1 LFVSN
6 LYPPNVIGGYERL
19 CFKVVSA
26 LVSRGHRA
34 VVLTSNH
41 GGRVADYPGQE
52 VHRSLRLL
60 AGSDIYAP
68 FVCSDEQR
76 ADINRANIEAG
87 QTVIAECRPDAI
99 FIWNL
104 FFLDKSFIGS
114 LSGQTTREPLLMLTD
129 NWLIVMLNPEFMS
142 KFFRDHVFSDGG
154 TSGTDKRRVPVL
166 AKARQY
172 LRRLV
177 DVTAAPAPL
186 PFRAVFGSKFM
197 RDLYAESGLRF
208 TDSRVV
214 HNGVHQPARRP
225 EAFRDRSILAD
236 HNELRLIFAGR
247 LVDLKGV
254 HTAVEAMDF
263 ITRMDLGGRFVRLTI
278 VGDRADTAYVERLRQ
293 LIAQSSCAPQI
304 ELRDPVTESELFE
317 LFQAHDLY
325 LFPSLYEPFSLTLIH
340 ALAAGIP
347 TVATN
352 IGGNLE
358 IVRDR
363 ESGLLFQKGDP
374 CDLARAVQQLA
385 IDKALRL
392 RVAEN
397 ARRAAKSFTF
407 EKMVTQMEHSLAS
420 SWR

>member
-19 CFKVVSA
+19 CFEVVSA
-26 LVSRGHRA
+26 FVGRGHEA
-34 VVLTSNH
+34 VVLTSDY
-41 GGRVADYPGQE
+41 GGRVVDYPGQE

-60 AGSDIYAP
+60 AGSDIYMP

-76 ADINRANIEAG
+76 ADINRANIVTG
-87 QTVIAECRPDAI
+87 QRVITECRPDTI

-114 LSGQTTREPLLMLTD
+114 LSGQTRRQPLLMLTD

-142 KFFRDHVFSDGG
+142 KFFRDHVFSDRGP
-154 TSGTDKRRVPVL
+154 SGTDERPVSFS
-166 AKARQY
+166 AKAWQY

-177 DVTAAPAPL
+177 DIPTAPAPL
-186 PFRAVFGSKFM
+186 SFRAVFGSKFM
-197 RDLYAESGLRF
+197 RDLYAESGIRF
-208 TDSRVV
+208 ADDRVV
-214 HNGVHQPARRP
+214 HNGVRQPSRRP
-225 EAFRDRSILAD
+225 EAFRDRSIFVED
-236 HNELRLIFAGR
+236 SELRLLFAGR

-254 HTAVEAMDF
+254 HTAVEAMDL

-278 VGDRADTAYVERLRQ
+278 VGDRGDTAYVERLRQ
-293 LIAQSSCAPQI
+293 LIAQSRCAPQI
-304 ELRDPVTESELFE
+304 ELRDPVAESALFE
-317 LFQAHDLY
+317 LFQAHDIY

-352 IGGNLE
+352 IGGNIE

-363 ESGLLFQKGDP
+363 ETGLLFQKGDP
-374 CDLARAVQQLA
+374 RDLARTVQQLA
-385 IDKALRL
+385 TDRTLRA

-407 EKMVTQMEHSLAS
+407 EKMVTEMEQLLAS
-420 SWR
+420 